1 MLLTST
7 LSLDFNYPAARF
19 IRVWD
24 GLRIAYRRY
33 DPPLGRDAR
42 TAARRKRTVVCLPG
56 LTRNSRD
63 FHVLATA
70 LSRDAE
76 RPRTVI
82 AIDARGRGLSGYDP
96 DWKNYS
102 VPVEA
107 QDVIDVYAALGLH
120 GSAVIGTSRGGLQAM
135 VIGALQPAAL
145 GPVVLNDI
153 GPVLER
159 DGLSRIAGY
168 VGKGSVPA
176 NWTEAAEQL
185 AVLGRTQFP
194 AVEPRIWMIVAHQLF
209 NETEGKPARGYDP
222 AIGRG
227 FSIFDGP
234 PPALWPQFGTLKR
247 VPLLILRAEK
257 SDLLTADTVRQ
268 MEARHPRA
276 GSYVVR
282 GQSHAPLLMDDPTV
296 DRIKAFLAETDGE
309 GAS

>member
-1 MLLTST
+1 MGQRGTRLESEKQNGNRNAIIALGLLEQPERFLST
-7 LSLDFNYPAARF
+7 MQ
-19 IRVWD
+19 V
-24 GLRIAYRRY
+24 GMT
-33 DPPLGRDAR
+33 G
-42 TAARRKRTVVCLPG
+42 
-56 LTRNSRD
+56 
-63 FHVLATA
+63 
-70 LSRDAE
+70 
-76 RPRTVI
+76 I
-82 AIDARGRGLSGYDP
+82 AIISGY
-96 DWKNYS
+96 YG
-102 VPVEA
+102 E
-107 QDVIDVYAALGLH
+107 AALGEKFSH
-120 GSAVIGTSRGGLQAM
+120 F
-135 VIGALQPAAL
+135 
-145 GPVVLNDI
+145 
-153 GPVLER
+153 
-159 DGLSRIAGY
+159 
-168 VGKGSVPA
+168 
-176 NWTEAAEQL
+176 L
-185 AVLGRTQFP
+185 AQFP

-309 GAS
+309 GAG